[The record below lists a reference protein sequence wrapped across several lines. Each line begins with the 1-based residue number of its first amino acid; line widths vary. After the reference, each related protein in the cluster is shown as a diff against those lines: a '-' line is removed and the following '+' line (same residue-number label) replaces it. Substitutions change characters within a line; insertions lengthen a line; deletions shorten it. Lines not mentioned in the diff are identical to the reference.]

1 MTAYPSRT
9 HEFYPCFYLVAWP
22 IDFCVVF
29 CGFIICLLFV
39 FFLLLVVLSIFR
51 LTFLVSSLVSWKF
64 SYTSSTCTRLD
75 EIFSTNTVI
84 SYCTN
89 PLKRSLCIKSSDDTK
104 NILNLPLDEGTK
116 AGFVTRVPRWVPQ
129 VEEELLT
136 LRGPPSSPLPPP
148 RLFVRLLVFCILFA
162 CDCFSCWALTF
173 VHYIVCPSSIFSFDC
188 PFGILDLWLWLPL
201 WYLRFTTSDYRFGI
215 LDLRL
220 WLPLWYLRFTALIAP
235 LVS

>member
-1 MTAYPSRT
+1 MGSLFA
-9 HEFYPCFYLVAWP
+9 F
-22 IDFCVVF
+22 
-29 CGFIICLLFV
+29 LFV

-51 LTFLVSSLVSWKF
+51 LTFLVSSLVSWKL

-136 LRGPPSSPLPPP
+136 LRGHPSSPLPPP
-148 RLFVRLLVFCILFA
+148 PTFCSIISIL
-162 CDCFSCWALTF
+162 
-173 VHYIVCPSSIFSFDC
+173 YIVCLWLFFMLSFDFC
-188 PFGILDLWLWLPL
+188 PLHCLSFVDFQLWLPL
-201 WYLRFTTSDYRFGI
+201 WYLRFM
-215 LDLRL
+215 
-220 WLPLWYLRFTALIAP
+220 ALIAP